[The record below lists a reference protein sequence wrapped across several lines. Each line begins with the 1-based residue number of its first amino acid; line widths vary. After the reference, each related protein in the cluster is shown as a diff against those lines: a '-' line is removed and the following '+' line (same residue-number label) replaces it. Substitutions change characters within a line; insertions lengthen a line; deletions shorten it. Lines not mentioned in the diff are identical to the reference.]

1 MALRENARFMVRC
14 EGKKRRVVE
23 KSYLVRVLV
32 KREPNRRV
40 TKEKGIPKGELIILT
55 RSATFVRRRDTF
67 K

>member
-1 MALRENARFMVRC
+1 MVRC

-23 KSYLVRVLV
+23 KSYSVRVLV

>member
-1 MALRENARFMVRC
+1 MVRC